1 MWGYVLVSS
10 STPRPEPPCS
20 HPHREG
26 PVDFQLDIR
35 ATADELRPRA
45 DEKLRERRK
54 TMSMKGFRPGKAPL
68 SLVRKMFGEA
78 ADGQAA
84 EELVGEAFKAEVTEN
99 DAYDVLG
106 QPRLTEFHYHGE
118 DIHAVV
124 QFSRA
129 PTSSSPT
136 SPAASSPSSR
146 ARSPTRSWPPSST
159 RCSTSTRPRRTP
171 RTARRSRAHVAVFDI
186 QKMNRESGETIEG
199 DRQEDARAPVKALLP
214 DFQAATL
221 GKKVGDTFQVE
232 LPSEAEGE
240 TDPFHVEVKAVRLRT
255 LSTLDAEFI
264 GIATGGQAEDEDG
277 LRTWVRGR
285 MEESW
290 AARTREF
297 MEAKAVQHVLDAHDF
312 PVPDALVQSL
322 IDQAIEEKRDED
334 GRPSR
339 GVRHRGVPRR
349 APPDRHRPGQVD
361 VRRGKIVE
369 ADEIK
374 LGEEDFDAEIAR
386 LFGDQLDPQMA
397 KQFIMQQE
405 GMVEQIAQR
414 LENKRLFDALF
425 GRMTIVEKTA
435 ALTWKPR
442 PPNARPI
449 RPRSSSS
456 NPRPPP
462 KPSRR
467 LTRRRSLSAPSCP
480 VQKRR
485 VS

>member
-1 MWGYVLVSS
+1 MQTTLTEKS
-10 STPRPEPPCS
+10 
-20 HPHREG
+20 

-106 QPRLTEFHYHGE
+106 QPRLTEFHYHG
-118 DIHAVV
+118 DDLHAVV
-124 QFSRA
+124 QFS
-129 PTSSSPT
+129 
-136 SPAASSPSSR
+136 
-146 ARSPTRSWPPSST
+146 
-159 RCSTSTRPRRTP
+159 TRPDFELADFSGRELTKFTREIADEELAAELDQMLDQHATEEDAEEGAAL
-171 RTARRSRAHVAVFDI
+171 TEDHVAVFDI
-186 QKMNRESGETIEG
+186 QKMNRESGEPIEG

-255 LSTLDAEFI
+255 LPTLDAEFI
-264 GIATGGQAEDEDG
+264 GSATGGQAEDEDG

-334 GRPSR
+334 GRLPE
-339 GVRHRGVPRR
+339 GFDIEAFR
-349 APPDRHRPGQVD
+349 AERLKTATDQAKWMLVKE
-361 VRRGKIVE
+361 KIVE

-374 LGEEDFDAEIAR
+374 LGEEDFDAEIGR

-425 GRMTIVEKTA
+425 GRMTIVEKSRADVEAEA
-435 ALTWKPR
+435 AERQANTPAQLVME
-442 PPNARPI
+442 A
-449 RPRSSSS
+449 
-456 NPRPPP
+456 
-462 KPSRR
+462 
-467 LTRRRSLSAPSCP
+467 APAAEAEP
-480 VQKRR
+480 ETDKA
-485 VS
+485 

>member
-1 MWGYVLVSS
+1 MQTTLTEKS
-10 STPRPEPPCS
+10 
-20 HPHREG
+20 

-84 EELVGEAFKAEVTEN
+84 EEMVGEAFKAEVTDN

-106 QPRLTEFHYHGE
+106 QPRLTEFEYKGE
-118 DIHAVV
+118 DLHAVV
-124 QFSRA
+124 QFS
-129 PTSSSPT
+129 
-136 SPAASSPSSR
+136 
-146 ARSPTRSWPPSST
+146 
-159 RCSTSTRPRRTP
+159 TRPDFQLADFSGRELTKFTREIADEELAAELDQMLDQHAAEEDAEEGAALTEE
-171 RTARRSRAHVAVFDI
+171 HVAVFDI
-186 QKMNRESGETIEG
+186 QKMDRESGEPVEG
-199 DRQEDARAPVKALLP
+199 SRQEGARAPVKALLP

-255 LSTLDAEFI
+255 LPTLDAEFI
-264 GIATGGQAEDEDG
+264 GSATGGQAEDEDG
-277 LRTWVRGR
+277 LRAWVRGR

-334 GRPSR
+334 GRLPESFDIEAF
-339 GVRHRGVPRR
+339 R
-349 APPDRHRPGQVD
+349 AERLQTATDQAKWMLVKE
-361 VRRGKIVE
+361 KIVE
-369 ADEIK
+369 ADEIT
-374 LGEEDFDAEIAR
+374 LGEEDFDAEIGR
-386 LFGDQLDPQMA
+386 IFGDQMDPQMA

-425 GRMTIVEKTA
+425 SRMTIVEKSRADVEAEA
-435 ALTWKPR
+435 AERQANTPAQLVME
-442 PPNARPI
+442 A
-449 RPRSSSS
+449 
-456 NPRPPP
+456 
-462 KPSRR
+462 
-467 LTRRRSLSAPSCP
+467 APAAEAEP
-480 VQKRR
+480 ETDEA
-485 VS
+485 